1 VVICLLNSR
10 IPDRVLVIRIRQ
22 IILDCC
28 QLASYFVANE
38 EAAPLNG
45 HSFGCLQIVADS
57 TPRGAERVDR
67 AKGDKLPRCTIPL

>member
-1 VVICLLNSR
+1 LFVEFANLGSR
-10 IPDRVLVIRIRQ
+10 VRDPDSA
-22 IILDCC
+22 DCPG
-28 QLASYFVANE
+28 LMSAASYLHVDE

-57 TPRGAERVDR
+57 TPRGAERVDG